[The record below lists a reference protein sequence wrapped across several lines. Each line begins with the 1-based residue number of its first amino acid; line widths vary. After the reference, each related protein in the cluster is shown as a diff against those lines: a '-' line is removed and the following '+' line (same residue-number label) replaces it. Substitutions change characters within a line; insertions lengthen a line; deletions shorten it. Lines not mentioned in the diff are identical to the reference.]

1 MHLENY
7 KSFYIIKN
15 SYITC
20 LNIIIENN
28 IIIILLLFFCYIFH
42 YLLTFFL
49 IFFNEFLVHL
59 WDLNL
64 NFLLYILN
72 ISSNKSIKAFEI
84 HFFFY
89 TSIFSSSSFFF
100 FLFFFLHFLYH
111 ISFLV
116 DIYNEKYINK
126 RNYLK
131 YKLQYEKNQINFKL

>member
-20 LNIIIENN
+20 LNIIMENN
-28 IIIILLLFFCYIFH
+28 IILILLLFFCYIFH
-42 YLLTFFL
+42 YLLTFFFL
-49 IFFNEFLVHL
+49 LWISFSFVRFESKFFLVI
-59 WDLNL
+59 NL
-64 NFLLYILN
+64 LRHSGFNYFFL
-72 ISSNKSIKAFEI
+72 
-84 HFFFY
+84 HFSLLF
-89 TSIFSSSSFFF
+89 FFF
-100 FLFFFLHFLYH
+100 FLFSFFFLHFLFH

-131 YKLQYEKNQINFKL
+131 YKLQYEKTQINFKL